1 MRSAKGIALVATLSL
16 LVLIA
21 ILVFGTFFTT
31 QLELWITRNDT
42 SSVQAFYA
50 AEAGVQKYKAALF
63 QQYVWQERNGSV
75 PQTGGSTVCY
85 SVFLEGIDW
94 NRNGTLDNDER
105 FVNNTMTLATD
116 EPVVDAQGRPVG
128 RYSVELVR
136 TTSPRIYTLIS
147 RGESG
152 GARARVQATVLLE
165 TPSPLNVAIF
175 AGSGQANRW
184 LNGGATIR
192 GGIYIVGDPNN
203 PDQEVISS
211 NGNFS
216 LLNWYDLT
224 NTRDYGNLRNFVTE
238 ANHRATDLCAS
249 LRVQYGKISVGG
261 STQIGEPDNKVKGVF
276 VGRGLQDITGNAVD
290 VCTRTRGVCTEAIGG
305 FDLSDPPA
313 FPTLDGPGG
322 CGAGRSWRTCL
333 REEAVNSL
341 RIVAGGTEPTIQW
354 PSSATP
360 ASPPDSCKNAFKAA
374 TVTFGKVEDRG
385 GRGGG
390 GGGGGGGGNAGS
402 GPPTVDCSYTL
413 NGAKGGFKY
422 IPGDPATLEV
432 YGTVV
437 LEGFDLEIWQN
448 VLYTA
453 NTGDAKN
460 ATLAVL
466 AKDGQGG
473 NLDINGNLLP
483 NTNQGLFPEHVLGL
497 VAEKNVYQRGQY
509 VTAPV
514 YAGGTFRIVRQ
525 NVLVGSVVSNEFCT
539 TSAGNQTN
547 CAAGQSAEVVFV
559 NTGANRP
566 RPLQLLDRTAGRY
579 AFLVLSY
586 ERR

>member
-42 SSVQAFYA
+42 TSVQAFYA

-63 QQYVWQERNGSV
+63 QQYVWQERNRNV

-85 SVFLEGIDW
+85 SAFQDGIDW
-94 NRNGTLDNDER
+94 NRNGTLEANER
-105 FVNNTMTLATD
+105 FDSNGVMSLATS
-116 EPVVDAQGRPVG
+116 ETVLDALRRPIG
-128 RYSVELVR
+128 QYSVNLQR
-136 TTSPRIYTLIS
+136 HGTPSNTNSRIFTLIS
-147 RGESG
+147 QGESG
-152 GARARVQATVLLE
+152 GAKARVQATVYLE

-192 GGIYIVGDPNN
+192 GGIYIVGDPEN
-203 PDQEVISS
+203 PDREVISS

-224 NTRDYGNLRNFVTE
+224 NTRDYGGLASYVTE
-238 ANHRATDLCAS
+238 ANRKANDLCAS
-249 LRVQYGKISVGG
+249 LRVQHGKISVGG

-276 VGRGLQDITGNAVD
+276 VGRGLQDITGNAVN
-290 VCTRTRGVCTEAIGG
+290 VCTRTRGVCTEAIGP
-305 FDLSDPPA
+305 FDLSDPPS

-322 CGAGRSWRTCL
+322 CWEQGEDGVRREKSWRNCIQDDA
-333 REEAVNSL
+333 EDSL
-341 RIVAGGTEPTIQW
+341 RIVRGSPDPTISW
-354 PSSATP
+354 PPSAAP
-360 ASPPDSCKNAFKAA
+360 PNPPDTCVAAFKGA
-374 TVTFGKVEDRG
+374 TVTLD
-385 GRGGG
+385 
-390 GGGGGGGGNAGS
+390 A
-402 GPPTVDCSYTL
+402 TLLDCSYTL
-413 NGAKGGFKY
+413 PTGIKRGFRY
-422 IPGDPATLEV
+422 VPGTPATLEV
-432 YGTVV
+432 YGTVA
-437 LEGFDLEIWQN
+437 LEGFDLILNQEVRYIAQ
-448 VLYTA
+448 
-453 NTGDAKN
+453 TGTAKN
-460 ATLAVL
+460 AALAVL
-466 AKDGQGG
+466 ASNGEGG
-473 NLDINGNLLP
+473 NLDLNGNLLP
-483 NTNQGLFPEHVLGL
+483 APNQGLFPEHVLGL
-497 VAEKNVYQRGQY
+497 IAERNIYQRGRY
-509 VTAPV
+509 VMAPV
-514 YAGGTFRIVRQ
+514 YAGGTFRIVKQ

-539 TSAGNQTN
+539 TSAGNQTS

>member
-42 SSVQAFYA
+42 TSVQAFYA

-94 NRNGTLDNDER
+94 NRNGTLDNEER
-105 FVNNTMTLATD
+105 FVSNTMTLATD

-128 RYSVELVR
+128 RYTVELVR

-165 TPSPLNVAIF
+165 TPSPLNLAIF

-224 NTRDYGNLRNFVTE
+224 NTRDYGSLGNYVSE
-238 ANHRATDLCAS
+238 ANRSATDLCAS

-261 STQIGEPDNKVKGVF
+261 STQIGEPENKVKGVF

-322 CGAGRSWRTCL
+322 CGAGKTWRTCL
-333 REEAVNSL
+333 REEAANSL
-341 RIVAGGTEPTIQW
+341 RIVRGSPLPSISWPLLAIPPAPPPSCLTAFSGT
-354 PSSATP
+354 
-360 ASPPDSCKNAFKAA
+360 
-374 TVTFGKVEDRG
+374 TVRLDGQ
-385 GRGGG
+385 
-390 GGGGGGGGNAGS
+390 
-402 GPPTVDCSYTL
+402 TVDCSYTL
-413 NGAKGGFKY
+413 PSGAKGGFKY
-422 IPGDPATLEV
+422 TPGNPATLEV

-437 LEGFDLEIWQN
+437 LEGFDLALDREVRYVAQ
-448 VLYTA
+448 
-453 NTGDAKN
+453 TGSARN
-460 ATLAVL
+460 AVLAVL
-466 AKDGQGG
+466 AQNGSRG

-497 VAEKNVYQRGQY
+497 VAERNMYQRGRY
-509 VTAPV
+509 VMAPV
-514 YAGGTFRIVRQ
+514 YAGGTFRIVKQ

-559 NTGANRP
+559 NTGANKP

>member
-21 ILVFGTFFTT
+21 VLVFGTFFTT

-42 SSVQAFYA
+42 TSVQAFYA

-63 QQYVWQERNGSV
+63 QQYVWQERNRIV
-75 PQTGGSTVCY
+75 PQTVESTACY

-94 NRNGTLDNDER
+94 NRNGSLEPNETFGDN
-105 FVNNTMTLATD
+105 VMTLANN
-116 EPVVDAQGRPVG
+116 EPVVDAQGHPVG
-128 RYSVELVR
+128 RYTVSLQQSA
-136 TTSPRIYTLIS
+136 TPRIYTLIS
-147 RGESG
+147 QGESG
-152 GARARVQATVLLE
+152 EAKARVQATVYLE

-192 GGIYIVGDPNN
+192 GGIYIVGDPEN

-216 LLNWYDLT
+216 LLNRYDLT
-224 NTRDYGNLRNFVTE
+224 NTRDYGGLASYVTE
-238 ANHRATDLCAS
+238 ANRQANDLCAS
-249 LRVQYGKISVGG
+249 LRVQHGKISVGG

-305 FDLSDPPA
+305 FDLSNPPS

-322 CGAGRSWRTCL
+322 CWEQGEDGVRREKSWRNCIQDDA
-333 REEAVNSL
+333 EDSL
-341 RIVAGGTEPTIQW
+341 RIVRGSPDPTISW
-354 PSSATP
+354 PSEAAP
-360 ASPPDSCKNAFKAA
+360 PNPPDTCVAAFKGA
-374 TVTFGKVEDRG
+374 TVTLD
-385 GRGGG
+385 
-390 GGGGGGGGNAGS
+390 A
-402 GPPTVDCSYTL
+402 TLVDCSYTL
-413 NGAKGGFKY
+413 PTGIKRGFRY
-422 IPGDPATLEV
+422 VPGTPATLEV
-432 YGTVV
+432 YGTVA
-437 LEGFDLEIWQN
+437 LEGFDLILNREVRYIAQ
-448 VLYTA
+448 
-453 NTGDAKN
+453 TGTAKN

-466 AKDGQGG
+466 ASDRQGGNASDRQGG

-483 NTNQGLFPEHVLGL
+483 APNQGLFPEHVLGL
-497 VAEKNVYQRGQY
+497 IAERNVYQRGSY
-509 VTAPV
+509 VMAPV
-514 YAGGTFRIVRQ
+514 YAGGTFRIVKQ
-525 NVLVGSVVSNEFCT
+525 NVLVGSVISNEFCT
-539 TSAGNQTN
+539 TSAGDQTS

-559 NTGANRP
+559 NTGANKP
-566 RPLQLLDRTAGRY
+566 KALQFADRVAGRY
-579 AFLVLSY
+579 VFQVLSY

>member
-42 SSVQAFYA
+42 TSVQAFYA

-94 NRNGTLDNDER
+94 NRNGTLDNEER

-136 TTSPRIYTLIS
+136 TNNPRIYTLIS

-152 GARARVQATVLLE
+152 GARAQVQATVLLE

-203 PDQEVISS
+203 PDREVISS

-224 NTRDYGNLRNFVTE
+224 YTRDYGSLGNYVSEVNRR
-238 ANHRATDLCAS
+238 ANDLCAS

-261 STQIGEPDNKVKGVF
+261 STQIGEPNNKVKGVF

-290 VCTRTRGVCTEAIGG
+290 VCIPTRGVCTDNIGG

-313 FPTLDGPGG
+313 FPTLDDPGV
-322 CGAGRSWRTCL
+322 CGAGKSWRICL
-333 REEAVNSL
+333 QEDAANSL
-341 RIVAGGTEPTIQW
+341 RIVQGSPPSISW
-354 PSSATP
+354 PPLADPLIPP
-360 ASPPDSCKNAFKAA
+360 ASCRTAFGD
-374 TVTFGKVEDRG
+374 TQVVLDGD
-385 GRGGG
+385 
-390 GGGGGGGGNAGS
+390 
-402 GPPTVDCSYTL
+402 TVDCSYTL
-413 NGAKGGFKY
+413 PSGAKGGFKY
-422 IPGDPATLEV
+422 TPGNPATLEV
-432 YGTVV
+432 YGTVL
-437 LEGFDLEIWQN
+437 LEGFNLILNKNTQYVARTGSAQN
-448 VLYTA
+448 A
-453 NTGDAKN
+453 S
-460 ATLAVL
+460 LAVL
-466 AKDGQGG
+466 AYGGRGG
-473 NLDINGNLLP
+473 NLDINGTLLP
-483 NTNQGLFPEHVLGL
+483 NPTQGLFPQHVLGL
-497 VAEKNVYQRGQY
+497 VAEKDVYQRGQY
-509 VTAPV
+509 VTAPI
-514 YAGGTFRIVRQ
+514 YAGGTFRIVKQ

-547 CAAGQSAEVVFV
+547 CAAGQSAEVVYV

>member
-42 SSVQAFYA
+42 TSVQAFYA

-94 NRNGTLDNDER
+94 NRNGTLDSDER
-105 FVNNTMTLATD
+105 FVSNTMTLATD

-136 TTSPRIYTLIS
+136 TNNPRIYTLIS

-216 LLNWYDLT
+216 LLNWYDLR
-224 NTRDYGNLRNFVTE
+224 NTRDYGNLGNYVSE
-238 ANHRATDLCAS
+238 ANRSATDLCAS

-333 REEAVNSL
+333 REEAANSL
-341 RIVAGGTEPTIQW
+341 RIVRGSPL
-354 PSSATP
+354 PSSWPPLAIPP
-360 ASPPDSCKNAFKAA
+360 APPPSCLTAFSGT
-374 TVTFGKVEDRG
+374 TVRLDGQ
-385 GRGGG
+385 
-390 GGGGGGGGNAGS
+390 
-402 GPPTVDCSYTL
+402 TVDCSYTL
-413 NGAKGGFKY
+413 PSGAKGGFKY
-422 IPGDPATLEV
+422 TPGNPATLEV

-437 LEGFDLEIWQN
+437 LEGFDLVLNRNTQYVARTGSAQN
-448 VLYTA
+448 A
-453 NTGDAKN
+453 S
-460 ATLAVL
+460 LAVL
-466 AKDGQGG
+466 AYGGQGG
-473 NLDINGNLLP
+473 NLDIYGNLLP
-483 NTNQGLFPEHVLGL
+483 NPTQGLFPEHVLGL
-497 VAEKNVYQRGQY
+497 VAEKDVYQRGRY
-509 VTAPV
+509 VMAPV
-514 YAGGTFRIVRQ
+514 YAGGTFRIVQQ

-539 TSAGNQTN
+539 TSAGNQTS
-547 CAAGQSAEVVFV
+547 CAAGQSAEVVYV

>member
-42 SSVQAFYA
+42 TSVQAFYA

-94 NRNGTLDNDER
+94 NRNGTLDSDER
-105 FVNNTMTLATD
+105 FVSNTMTLATD

-128 RYSVELVR
+128 RYTVELVR
-136 TTSPRIYTLIS
+136 TNNPRIYTLIS

-184 LNGGATIR
+184 LNGGATVR
-192 GGIYIVGDPNN
+192 GGIYVVGDPNN

-216 LLNWYDLT
+216 LLNRYDLT
-224 NTRDYGNLRNFVTE
+224 NTRDYGSLGNFVTE
-238 ANHRATDLCAS
+238 ANRRANDLCAS

-333 REEAVNSL
+333 REEAASGL
-341 RIVAGGTEPTIQW
+341 RIVRG
-354 PSSATP
+354 
-360 ASPPDSCKNAFKAA
+360 SPPSISWPLLA
-374 TVTFGKVEDRG
+374 
-385 GRGGG
+385 
-390 GGGGGGGGNAGS
+390 
-402 GPPTVDCSYTL
+402 
-413 NGAKGGFKY
+413 
-422 IPGDPATLEV
+422 IP
-432 YGTVV
+432 
-437 LEGFDLEIWQN
+437 
-448 VLYTA
+448 
-453 NTGDAKN
+453 
-460 ATLAVL
+460 
-466 AKDGQGG
+466 
-473 NLDINGNLLP
+473 
-483 NTNQGLFPEHVLGL
+483 
-497 VAEKNVYQRGQY
+497 
-509 VTAPV
+509 
-514 YAGGTFRIVRQ
+514 
-525 NVLVGSVVSNEFCT
+525 
-539 TSAGNQTN
+539 
-547 CAAGQSAEVVFV
+547 
-559 NTGANRP
+559 
-566 RPLQLLDRTAGRY
+566 
-579 AFLVLSY
+579 LSLIHI
-586 ERR
+586 

>member
-42 SSVQAFYA
+42 TSVQAFYA

-94 NRNGTLDNDER
+94 NRNGTLDSDER
-105 FVNNTMTLATD
+105 FVSNTMTLATD

-136 TTSPRIYTLIS
+136 TNNPRIYTLIS

-216 LLNWYDLT
+216 LLNWYDLR
-224 NTRDYGNLRNFVTE
+224 NTRDYGNLGNYVSE
-238 ANHRATDLCAS
+238 ANRSATDLCAS

-333 REEAVNSL
+333 REEAANSL
-341 RIVAGGTEPTIQW
+341 RIVRGSPLPSISW
-354 PSSATP
+354 PLLANPLTP
-360 ASPPDSCKNAFKAA
+360 PPSCLNAFSRT
-374 TVTFGKVEDRG
+374 TVRLDGQ
-385 GRGGG
+385 
-390 GGGGGGGGNAGS
+390 
-402 GPPTVDCSYTL
+402 TVDCSYTL
-413 NGAKGGFKY
+413 PSGAKGGFKY
-422 IPGDPATLEV
+422 TPGNPATLEV

-437 LEGFDLEIWQN
+437 LEGFDLALDQEVRYVAQ
-448 VLYTA
+448 
-453 NTGDAKN
+453 TGSARN
-460 ATLAVL
+460 AVLAVL
-466 AKDGQGG
+466 AQNGSRG

-497 VAEKNVYQRGQY
+497 VAEKDVYQRGRY
-509 VTAPV
+509 VMAPV
-514 YAGGTFRIVRQ
+514 YAGGTFRIVKQ

-539 TSAGNQTN
+539 TSAGNQTS

>member
-42 SSVQAFYA
+42 TSVQAFYA

-94 NRNGTLDNDER
+94 NRNGTLDNEER
-105 FVNNTMTLATD
+105 FVSNTMTLATD

-128 RYSVELVR
+128 RYTVELVR

-192 GGIYIVGDPNN
+192 GGIYIVGDPRY

-224 NTRDYGNLRNFVTE
+224 NTRDYGSLGNYVSE
-238 ANHRATDLCAS
+238 ANRRANDLCAS

-333 REEAVNSL
+333 REEAASGL
-341 RIVAGGTEPTIQW
+341 RIVQG
-354 PSSATP
+354 
-360 ASPPDSCKNAFKAA
+360 SPPSISWPPLAVPPTPLPSCLTAF
-374 TVTFGKVEDRG
+374 
-385 GRGGG
+385 
-390 GGGGGGGGNAGS
+390 S
-402 GPPTVDCSYTL
+402 GTRVVLDGDTVDCSYTL
-413 NGAKGGFKY
+413 PSGAKGGFKY
-422 IPGDPATLEV
+422 TPGNPATLEV
-432 YGTVV
+432 YGTVL
-437 LEGFDLEIWQN
+437 LEGFNLVLNKNTQYVASTGSAQN
-448 VLYTA
+448 A
-453 NTGDAKN
+453 S
-460 ATLAVL
+460 LAVL
-466 AKDGQGG
+466 AYGGQGG
-473 NLDINGNLLP
+473 NLDINGTLLP
-483 NTNQGLFPEHVLGL
+483 NPTQGLFPQHVLGL
-497 VAEKNVYQRGQY
+497 VAEKDVYQRGRY
-509 VTAPV
+509 VMAPV
-514 YAGGTFRIVRQ
+514 YAGGTFRIVKQ

-539 TSAGNQTN
+539 TSAGNDTR

-559 NTGANRP
+559 NTGANKP

>member
-42 SSVQAFYA
+42 TSVQAFYA

-105 FVNNTMTLATD
+105 FGNNTMTLATD

-136 TTSPRIYTLIS
+136 TNNPRIYTLIS

-165 TPSPLNVAIF
+165 TPSPLNLAIF

-192 GGIYIVGDPNN
+192 GGIYIVGN
-203 PDQEVISS
+203 PDKPNEEVISS

-216 LLNWYDLT
+216 LLNWYDLR
-224 NTRDYGNLRNFVTE
+224 NTRDYGNLGNYVSE
-238 ANHRATDLCAS
+238 ANRSATDLCAS

-261 STQIGEPDNKVKGVF
+261 STQIGEPNNKVKGVF

-313 FPTLDGPGG
+313 FPILDGPGG
-322 CGAGRSWRTCL
+322 CGAGKSWRTCI
-333 REEAVNSL
+333 REEAAGSL
-341 RIVAGGTEPTIQW
+341 RIVQGSPPSISW
-354 PSSATP
+354 PPLADPLIPP
-360 ASPPDSCKNAFKAA
+360 ASCRTAFGD
-374 TVTFGKVEDRG
+374 TQVVTQVVLD
-385 GRGGG
+385 
-390 GGGGGGGGNAGS
+390 GN
-402 GPPTVDCSYTL
+402 TVDCSYTL
-413 NGAKGGFKY
+413 PSGAKGGFKY
-422 IPGDPATLEV
+422 TPGNPATLEV
-432 YGTVV
+432 YGTVL
-437 LEGFDLEIWQN
+437 LEGFNL
-448 VLYTA
+448 VLNK
-453 NTGDAKN
+453 NTQYVASTGSARN

-466 AKDGQGG
+466 GKDANDKDLGK
-473 NLDINGNLLP
+473 LYINGNLLP
-483 NTNQGLFPEHVLGL
+483 NPTQGLFPEHVLGL
-497 VAEKNVYQRGQY
+497 VAQNDIYQNGRY

-514 YAGGTFRIVRQ
+514 YAGGTFRIVKQ

-539 TSAGNQTN
+539 TSAGNDTR

-559 NTGANRP
+559 NTGANKP

>member
-42 SSVQAFYA
+42 TSVQAFYA

-63 QQYVWQERNGSV
+63 QQYVWQERNGSL

-105 FVNNTMTLATD
+105 FVSNTMTLATD

-128 RYSVELVR
+128 RYTVELVR

-192 GGIYIVGDPNN
+192 GSIYIVGDPNN

-216 LLNWYDLT
+216 LLNRYDLT
-224 NTRDYGNLRNFVTE
+224 NYGSLGNFVSE
-238 ANHRATDLCAS
+238 ANRSATDLCAS

-261 STQIGEPDNKVKGVF
+261 STQIGEPNNKVKGVF
-276 VGRGLQDITGNAVD
+276 VGLGLQDITGNAVD

-333 REEAVNSL
+333 REEAASGL
-341 RIVAGGTEPTIQW
+341 RIVRG
-354 PSSATP
+354 
-360 ASPPDSCKNAFKAA
+360 SPPSISWPFLAIPPAPPPSCLTAFSGT
-374 TVTFGKVEDRG
+374 TVRLDGQ
-385 GRGGG
+385 
-390 GGGGGGGGNAGS
+390 
-402 GPPTVDCSYTL
+402 TVDCSYTL
-413 NGAKGGFKY
+413 PSGAKGGFKY
-422 IPGDPATLEV
+422 TPGSPATLEV
-432 YGTVV
+432 YGTVL
-437 LEGFDLEIWQN
+437 LEGFDLVLNRNTQYVARTGSAQN
-448 VLYTA
+448 A
-453 NTGDAKN
+453 G
-460 ATLAVL
+460 LAVL
-466 AKDGQGG
+466 AYGGRGG
-473 NLDINGNLLP
+473 NLDINGTLLP
-483 NTNQGLFPEHVLGL
+483 NPTQGLFPQHVLGL
-497 VAEKNVYQRGQY
+497 VAEKDVYQRGRY

-547 CAAGQSAEVVFV
+547 CAAGQSAEVVYV

>member
-42 SSVQAFYA
+42 TSVQAFYA

-94 NRNGTLDNDER
+94 NRNGTLDNEER
-105 FVNNTMTLATD
+105 FVSNTMALATD

-128 RYSVELVR
+128 RYTVTLQRS
-136 TTSPRIYTLIS
+136 TTPRIYTLIS
-147 RGESG
+147 TGESG

-216 LLNWYDLT
+216 LLNRYDLT
-224 NTRDYGNLRNFVTE
+224 NTQVYGSLGNYVSE
-238 ANHRATDLCAS
+238 ANRSATDLCAS

-276 VGRGLQDITGNAVD
+276 MGRGLQDITGNAVN

-333 REEAVNSL
+333 REEAASGL
-341 RIVAGGTEPTIQW
+341 RIVRG
-354 PSSATP
+354 
-360 ASPPDSCKNAFKAA
+360 SPPSISWPLLAIPPAPPPSCLTAFSGT
-374 TVTFGKVEDRG
+374 TVRLDGQ
-385 GRGGG
+385 
-390 GGGGGGGGNAGS
+390 
-402 GPPTVDCSYTL
+402 TVDCSYTL
-413 NGAKGGFKY
+413 PSGAKGGFQY
-422 IPGDPATLEV
+422 TPGNPATLEV

-437 LEGFDLEIWQN
+437 LEGFDLALDREVRYVAQ
-448 VLYTA
+448 
-453 NTGDAKN
+453 TGSARN
-460 ATLAVL
+460 AVLAVL
-466 AKDGQGG
+466 AQNGSRG

-483 NTNQGLFPEHVLGL
+483 DTNQGLFPEHVLAL
-497 VAEKNVYQRGQY
+497 VAEKDVYQRGRY
-509 VTAPV
+509 VMAPI

-579 AFLVLSY
+579 AFLVLSH

>member
-42 SSVQAFYA
+42 TSVQAFYA

-105 FVNNTMTLATD
+105 FVSNTMTLATD

-128 RYSVELVR
+128 RYTVTLQRS
-136 TTSPRIYTLIS
+136 TTPRIYTLIS
-147 RGESG
+147 TGESG

-192 GGIYIVGDPNN
+192 GGIYVVGDPNN
-203 PDQEVISS
+203 PDQYVISS

-224 NTRDYGNLRNFVTE
+224 NYGSLGNFVTE
-238 ANHRATDLCAS
+238 ANRRANDLCAS

-261 STQIGEPDNKVKGVF
+261 STQIGEPNNKVKGVF
-276 VGRGLQDITGNAVD
+276 VGRGLQDITGNAVG

-322 CGAGRSWRTCL
+322 CGAGKSWRTCL
-333 REEAVNSL
+333 REEAASGL
-341 RIVAGGTEPTIQW
+341 RIVRG
-354 PSSATP
+354 
-360 ASPPDSCKNAFKAA
+360 SPPSISWPLLAIPPAPPPSCLTAFSGT
-374 TVTFGKVEDRG
+374 TVRLDGQ
-385 GRGGG
+385 
-390 GGGGGGGGNAGS
+390 
-402 GPPTVDCSYTL
+402 TVDCSYTL
-413 NGAKGGFKY
+413 PSGAKGGFKY
-422 IPGDPATLEV
+422 TPGYPATLEV
-432 YGTVV
+432 YGTVL
-437 LEGFDLEIWQN
+437 LEGFDLVLNRDTQYVARTGSAQN
-448 VLYTA
+448 A
-453 NTGDAKN
+453 S
-460 ATLAVL
+460 LAVL
-466 AKDGQGG
+466 AYGGQGG
-473 NLDINGNLLP
+473 NLDINGTLLP
-483 NTNQGLFPEHVLGL
+483 NPTQGLFPQHVLGL
-497 VAEKNVYQRGQY
+497 VAEGDVYQRGQY
-509 VTAPV
+509 VTAPI

-525 NVLVGSVVSNEFCT
+525 NVLVGSAISNEFCT
-539 TSAGNQTN
+539 TSAGNRSCN
-547 CAAGQSAEVVFV
+547 AGQSAEVVFV
-559 NTGANRP
+559 NTGANKP
-566 RPLQLLDRTAGRY
+566 KALKFADRVAGRY